1 MPITRVIDV
10 QATEGRF
17 RTMLVDAFPD
27 RAMTVEG
34 RVIHIG
40 GEGTSV
46 RVRLHDR
53 PDLHPGSL
61 DLPMERVEF
70 VFDDASEAEA
80 DAFMESYREATMRT
94 GG

>member
-10 QATEGRF
+10 QATEERF
-17 RTMLVDAFPD
+17 RTMLADAFPD
-27 RAMTVEG
+27 RELDGDG
-34 RVIHIG
+34 RVIRIG

-46 RVRLHDR
+46 SVHLQER
-53 PDLHPGSL
+53 PDLHRGSL
-61 DLPMERVEF
+61 ELPMERVEF